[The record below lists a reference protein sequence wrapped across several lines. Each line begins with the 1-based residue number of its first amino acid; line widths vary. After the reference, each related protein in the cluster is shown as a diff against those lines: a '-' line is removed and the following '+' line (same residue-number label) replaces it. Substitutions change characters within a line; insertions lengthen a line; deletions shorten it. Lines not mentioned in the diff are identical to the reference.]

1 MAFSLVG
8 FYIAAAAF
16 RVWTLLLSAK
26 HERALKRAG
35 ALEFHR
41 ATSLTL
47 AAVHACFYAA
57 VLVEGWAR
65 KPSLDGPARAGI
77 ALYVAGAATMV
88 YAMRLL
94 GRFWTIK
101 LILAPDHR
109 LQTHPLFRLLRHPNY
124 FLGILPELAGLAL
137 ALHAWLTLGLGLLV
151 YAVPLTMRIRQE
163 ERMMRERFSFY

>member
-1 MAFSLVG
+1 MVHALIG
-8 FYIAAAAF
+8 FYIAAVLF
-16 RVWTLLLSAK
+16 RVWTIVLSAK

-41 ATSLTL
+41 TTSLAL
-47 AAVHACFYAA
+47 AAVHAGFYIA
-57 VLVEGWAR
+57 VLVEGSLR
-65 KPSLDGPARAGI
+65 KPPLGGLSYAGI

-94 GRFWTIK
+94 GRFWTVK

-109 LQTHPLFRLLRHPNY
+109 LQTHPLFQLVRHPNY

-137 ALHAWLTLGLGLLV
+137 AFHAWVTLGLGLLV
-151 YAVPLTMRIRQE
+151 YAVPLTLRIRQE
-163 ERMMRERFSFY
+163 EQMMRERFAAY